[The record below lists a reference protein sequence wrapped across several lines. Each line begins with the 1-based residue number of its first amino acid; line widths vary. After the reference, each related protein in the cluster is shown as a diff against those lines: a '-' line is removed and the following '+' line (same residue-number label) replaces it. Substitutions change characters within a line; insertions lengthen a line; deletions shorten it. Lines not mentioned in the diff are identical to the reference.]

1 MFHAWWNLI
10 QLQSNVVSQHN
21 RACACKT
28 CPIPEHQR
36 HGPDRNTTDPHHTLS
51 PILFIIVIYMLNLI
65 VAKAAEIGLLQPLSL
80 YVDDV
85 VLFPTPTA
93 SNIDLTLNI
102 LQLFC
107 GALGLK
113 TTVQK
118 SRVVP
123 IQ

>member
-1 MFHAWWNLI
+1 
-10 QLQSNVVSQHN
+10 
-21 RACACKT
+21 
-28 CPIPEHQR
+28 
-36 HGPDRNTTDPHHTLS
+36 
-51 PILFIIVIYMLNLI
+51 MLNLI

-85 VLFPTPTA
+85 VLFPTPAA

>member
-1 MFHAWWNLI
+1 
-10 QLQSNVVSQHN
+10 
-21 RACACKT
+21 
-28 CPIPEHQR
+28 
-36 HGPDRNTTDPHHTLS
+36 
-51 PILFIIVIYMLNLI
+51 MLNLI

-85 VLFPTPTA
+85 VLFPTPAA
-93 SNIDLTLNI
+93 SNIDLT
-102 LQLFC
+102 
-107 GALGLK
+107 LK